1 MGSFAGT
8 ARRPRLFTTLYYME
22 NPDRVGPSPSRFD
35 PERSP
40 LSPARAKVLE
50 ALQRSGAT
58 ASAADVARDLG
69 LHENTARKHLDGLAE
84 RGLVERTMV
93 ERATGQGAGRGR
105 PAFSYSALTVQVE
118 PDARVREYVGL
129 AGALARHI
137 GATSANPE
145 ADAIAVGERWGAD
158 LAAADLAANDQA
170 STDPASVDVTAPKRP
185 IVIHIIKAFD
195 EMGFAPELAEDGD
208 SVALTRCPLLDV
220 AQAEPTVVCGVHFGL
235 ARGLMRAHGADV
247 SRARL
252 SPFSE
257 VGACRLHLR

>member
-1 MGSFAGT
+1 MGSFART

-22 NPDRVGPSPSRFD
+22 NLDRVGPSPSRFD

-40 LSPARAKVLE
+40 LSPARARVLE

-58 ASAADVARDLG
+58 VSAADVARDLG
-69 LHENTARKHLDGLAE
+69 LHDNTARKHLDGLAE
-84 RGLVERTMV
+84 RSLVERIP
-93 ERATGQGAGRGR
+93 GQGAGRGR
-105 PAFSYSALTVQVE
+105 PAFSYRARTQEAE

-137 GATSANPE
+137 GATSENPE
-145 ADAIAVGERWGAD
+145 ADAIAVGERWGEDIATAD
-158 LAAADLAANDQA
+158 LAGNTAHN
-170 STDPASVDVTAPKRP
+170 SDPAAAKQP
-185 IVIHIIKAFD
+185 IEIHIIRAFD
-195 EMGFAPELAEDGD
+195 QMGFAPELAEDGD

>member
-1 MGSFAGT
+1 
-8 ARRPRLFTTLYYME
+8 ME
-22 NPDRVGPSPSRFD
+22 NREGVGPSPSRFD

-58 ASAADVARDLG
+58 VSAADVARELG
-69 LHENTARKHLDGLAE
+69 LHENTARKHLEGLAE
-84 RGLVERTMV
+84 RLLVQRIPGEV
-93 ERATGQGAGRGR
+93 SGRGR
-105 PAFSYSALTVQVE
+105 PALSYRALPQHAE

-145 ADAIAVGERWGAD
+145 ADAIAVGERWGAE
-158 LAAADLAANDQA
+158 LAAADPAAL
-170 STDPASVDVTAPKRP
+170 KRP
-185 IVIHIIKAFD
+185 IEIHIIKAFD
-195 EMGFAPELAEDGD
+195 EMGFAPELDEEGD
-208 SVALTRCPLLDV
+208 SVALTRCPLIDAV
-220 AQAEPTVVCGVHFGL
+220 HAEPTIVCGVHFGV

>member
-8 ARRPRLFTTLYYME
+8 TRRQSLFTTLYYME

-58 ASAADVARDLG
+58 VSAADVARDLG
-69 LHENTARKHLDGLAE
+69 LHENTARNHLDGLAE
-84 RGLVERTMV
+84 RSLVERT
-93 ERATGQGAGRGR
+93 AGQGAGRGR
-105 PAFSYSALTVQVE
+105 PAFSYRALTQQVE

-137 GATSANPE
+137 GATSENPE

-158 LAAADLAANDQA
+158 LAAADLKA
-170 STDPASVDVTAPKRP
+170 TDPASTKQP
-185 IVIHIIKAFD
+185 IEIHIIKAFD

-247 SRARL
+247 SRTRL
-252 SPFSE
+252 TPFSE